1 MNLGMLGWQLT
12 AANLFNNA
20 DDATKAQ
27 AMAMMGGNLNPTAND
42 RAALTMMLANGQN
55 GGDNA
60 SGTPTVSDAQEA
72 TKTAAANEQASAAT
86 SEQNALNTGLSKSQ
100 AGMLGEVASSNTNT
114 DTAGI
119 AQNYANNKVA
129 TQNDYLSR
137 MGQLQNLQN
146 QFKNATNS
154 AKFNVLSGT
163 LSGAAQ
169 GASTGLALSD
179 ENMKEPVN
187 SNSFNHRLNVAIAKY
202 KAICKARGEA

>member
-20 DDATKAQ
+20 DDATKLK
-27 AMAMMGGNLNPTAND
+27 AMAMMGGNLNPSASD
-42 RAALTMMLANGQN
+42 RAALTMMMANGQN
-55 GGDNA
+55 GDNG
-60 SGTPTVSDAQEA
+60 SGVPTVSDAQEA

-100 AGMLGEVASSNTNT
+100 AGMFGEVASSNTNT

-137 MGQLQNLQN
+137 MGQLQSLQN

-154 AKFNVLSGT
+154 AKYNILSGT

-179 ENMKEPVN
+179 ETCKECPD
-187 SNSFNHRLNVAIAKY
+187 FNHTDFNHKLNVAIAKF
-202 KAICKARGEA
+202 KALRGDK

>member
-20 DDATKAQ
+20 DDTTKAA

-55 GGDNA
+55 GDNS

-86 SEQNALNTGLSKSQ
+86 SEQNALNSGLSKSQ
-100 AGMLGEVASSNTNT
+100 AGMLGEVASSDTTT

-187 SNSFNHRLNVAIAKY
+187 SFNHRLNVAIAKY

>member
-1 MNLGMLGWQLT
+1 MLGWQLT

-27 AMAMMGGNLNPTAND
+27 AMAMMGGTLNPTAND

-86 SEQNALNTGLSKSQ
+86 SEQNALNSGLSKSQ

-146 QFKNATNS
+146 KFKNATNS

-179 ENMKEPVN
+179 ENMKESV
-187 SNSFNHRLNVAIAKY
+187 SFNHRLNVAIAKY